1 MVFSRASALL
11 RERVAIRV
19 FEVSVS
25 FPSGLESAPS
35 PEYVLMHPELSAE
48 QIQQALQGISV
59 PPQPQIMV
67 DLQMEQYMP
76 DPDLEVIARLIAQDP
91 GLSGALLKIVNS
103 PYYGL
108 SNKIASIQ
116 RAVNLLGSRSIINLI
131 NAQSIKGEMN
141 DETIVTLNRFWDTA
155 QDVAMTCLTL
165 AKRTG
170 AQAVDEAYA
179 LGLFH
184 DCGVPLML
192 KRFPNY
198 MSVLEEA
205 YGNAGADSRVV
216 DTENNAFNT
225 NHAVVGYYTAKSWRL
240 PEHVTDAI
248 ANHHNA
254 LAVFSDESSRNSQLK
269 NLLAILKMAEH
280 ICSSYRVLGNQTVDH
295 EWNAVG
301 DLVLDYVGLSDYD
314 FDSLKLSIR
323 ELGAH

>member
-1 MVFSRASALL
+1 MS
-11 RERVAIRV
+11 
-19 FEVSVS
+19 
-25 FPSGLESAPS
+25 
-35 PEYVLMHPELSAE
+35 PELSAE

-76 DPDLEVIARLIAQDP
+76 DPDLEVIARLISQDP

-116 RAVNLLGSRSIINLI
+116 RAVNLLGSRSVINLI
-131 NAQSIKGEMN
+131 NAQSIKGEMS
-141 DETIVTLNRFWDTA
+141 DDTIVTLNRFWDTA

-170 AQAVDEAYA
+170 SQTVDEAYA

-198 MSVLEEA
+198 MAVLEQA
-205 YGNAGADSRVV
+205 YANAGPDCRVV

-254 LAVFSDESSRNSQLK
+254 LAIFSDESSRNPQLK

-280 ICSSYRVLGNQTVDH
+280 ICSSHRVLGNQSADH
-295 EWNAVG
+295 EWDAIG
-301 DLVLDYVGLSDYD
+301 HLVLDYVGLSDYD
-314 FDSLKLSIR
+314 FESLKLSIR

>member
-1 MVFSRASALL
+1 MQ
-11 RERVAIRV
+11 
-19 FEVSVS
+19 
-25 FPSGLESAPS
+25 
-35 PEYVLMHPELSAE
+35 PELTAE

-76 DPDLEVIARLIAQDP
+76 DPDLDVIARLIAQDP

-116 RAVNLLGSRSIINLI
+116 RAVNLLGGRTIINLI

-141 DETIVTLNRFWDTA
+141 DETIVALSRFWDTA

-170 AQAVDEAYA
+170 SQAVDEAYA

-192 KRFPNY
+192 KRFPSY

-205 YGNAGADSRVV
+205 YGNAGPDCRVV
-216 DTENNAFNT
+216 DTENNAFHT

-254 LAVFSDESSRNSQLK
+254 LAIFSDESSRNSQLK

-295 EWNAVG
+295 EWNTVG
-301 DLVLDYVGLSDYD
+301 GLVLDYIGLSDYD

>member
-1 MVFSRASALL
+1 MSQ
-11 RERVAIRV
+11 
-19 FEVSVS
+19 
-25 FPSGLESAPS
+25 
-35 PEYVLMHPELSAE
+35 ELSPE

-103 PYYGL
+103 SYYGL

-131 NAQSIKGEMN
+131 NALSIKGEMS
-141 DETIVTLNRFWDTA
+141 DDTIVTLNRFWDTA
-155 QDVAMTCLTL
+155 QDVAMTCLSL

-170 AQAVDEAYA
+170 SQAVDEAYA

-198 MSVLEEA
+198 MAVLEQA
-205 YGNAGADSRVV
+205 YANAGPDCRVV

-254 LAVFSDESSRNSQLK
+254 LAIFSDESSRNPQLK

-280 ICSSYRVLGNQTVDH
+280 ICSSYRVLGNQPVDH
-295 EWNAVG
+295 EWNAIG
-301 DLVLDYVGLSDYD
+301 HLVLDYVGLSDYD
-314 FDSLKLSIR
+314 FESLKLSIR